1 MRKLLAAALCAV
13 LVALSGCAAAPVMWE
28 TVDDVLPVLA
38 DASYDSAYTMAF
50 DVPAD
55 AAAAF
60 SDDSAQRVYIQSDGE
75 YEIMAETLAL
85 STIDAVARHVS
96 GFDAGQL
103 QMVKTRRFG
112 MEEYQFAWYS
122 ASDEGGRLYRADVL
136 MDGEYSY
143 ALVFSVKE
151 GASGSYADVAE
162 QVFSSFN
169 LFYDE
174 KI

>member
-96 GFDAGQL
+96 GFDADQL
-103 QMVKTRRFG
+103 QMIKTRRFG

-122 ASDEGGRLYRADVL
+122 ESDEGGRLYRADVL
-136 MDGEYSY
+136 MDG
-143 ALVFSVKE
+143 
-151 GASGSYADVAE
+151 
-162 QVFSSFN
+162 
-169 LFYDE
+169 
-174 KI
+174 